1 MWNLASF
8 SVGQPKSAITL
19 ELLNWPPWI
28 IASAKN
34 SIPNW
39 PHWSSLNYFPFVCP
53 ASFKEH
59 RELGL
64 QTCMVNWLHKFKK
77 ILLHRANLESLKW
90 LLSVRNSLRKSPFC
104 WLNLHLQTLKIV
116 IFRRQRM
123 AQYWLSFPL
132 ASPSKR
138 LEKQC
143 HFSSHQLNFTRC
155 LWFVMQYF
163 LSLISQNRT
172 TSRIASTFD

>member
-1 MWNLASF
+1 M
-8 SVGQPKSAITL
+8 
-19 ELLNWPPWI
+19 NWPPWI

-64 QTCMVNWLHKFKK
+64 QTSMVNWLHKFKK
-77 ILLHRANLESLKW
+77 ILLHRANLESLKL

-132 ASPSKR
+132 ASPSKK
-138 LEKQC
+138 LGKAIP
-143 HFSSHQLNFTRC
+143 FFFTPTTCC
-155 LWFVMQYF
+155 LWFVMKYF